1 MTPSEKLKDDLKST
15 FYRWEEES
23 DLFDD
28 DIIVAC
34 KKALREYYK
43 KALREYYNDQII
55 VFDSEIEL
63 VGEDEEEEEE

>member
-34 KKALREYYK
+34 KKALREY
-43 KALREYYNDQII
+43 
-55 VFDSEIEL
+55 
-63 VGEDEEEEEE
+63 

>member
-1 MTPSEKLKDDLKST
+1 MTPSRKLIHDLKST
-15 FYRWEEES
+15 FHRWEEES

-34 KKALREYYK
+34 KTALREYYD
-43 KALREYYNDQII
+43 EQVI

-63 VGEDEEEEEE
+63 VGEDEEEDEE

>member
-1 MTPSEKLKDDLKST
+1 MTPNEKLVDDLKST

-28 DIIVAC
+28 DILVAC
-34 KKALREYYK
+34 KKALREYY
-43 KALREYYNDQII
+43 NDQVI

>member
-34 KKALREYYK
+34 KKALREYY
-43 KALREYYNDQII
+43 NDPII

>member
-34 KKALREYYK
+34 KKALREYY
-43 KALREYYNDQII
+43 NDQTI
-55 VFDSEIEL
+55 VFDSKIEL